1 MTKKT
6 LRKGIY
12 IVRILNKIEKQ
23 EKINKLTFKSLQS
36 LYIHIEILRK
46 HTCMYK
52 ELSCKGYME
61 IL

>member
-23 EKINKLTFKSLQS
+23 EKINKLTFKSLQN

-46 HTCMYK
+46 HTY
-52 ELSCKGYME
+52 
-61 IL
+61 I